1 MDKNLTRIGILVTLL
16 YLAAVVVLG
25 WSKWDGFLDME
36 LNEVGDFLAGVVGP
50 LALLWLILG
59 YFQQGQE
66 LRLSTEALRQQ
77 ADELK
82 QSVEHQQALV
92 EVTKRQVDVQLEAFA
107 EERKKERDALRPK
120 MSLQAGGRVVSGGGT
135 EAQFKLEN
143 FGYRATDVVV
153 EIFVGDRVLPAKS
166 YAALNEKASV
176 ALSLDGLRPGDI
188 GSIRFVIAWVDG
200 AGEPGILEFPGTV
213 QPAHPHGVQVLLGKP
228 FERIAS

>member
-1 MDKNLTRIGILVTLL
+1 MDKTLTRIGISVTLL

-25 WSKWDGFLDME
+25 WSKWNGFLNME
-36 LNEVGDFLAGVVGP
+36 LNEIGDFLAGAVGP

-120 MSLQAGGRVVSGGGT
+120 MSLQAGGRTVSGGIT
-135 EAQFKLEN
+135 EAQFTLEN
-143 FGYRATDVVV
+143 YGYRATEVVV
-153 EIFVGDRVLPAKS
+153 EICVGDRLWPAKS
-166 YAALNEKASV
+166 YAALNERAAA
-176 ALSLDGLRPGDI
+176 ALSVGGLRREDV

-200 AGEPGILEFPGTV
+200 AGEKGILEFPGTV
-213 QPAHPHGVQVLLGKP
+213 QPAELHGVNVVLGKP
-228 FERIAS
+228 FERAD